1 MMVVMGLWGCGVG
14 ANMGVYNLVM
24 IAVMGLEN
32 LAPVFGASCFMVAIG
47 FITFGPLI
55 GVVRDV
61 SGSYYISMWMVSAM
75 TFISLILWL
84 FMPAAQ
90 AYDAKK
96 AAGNQS
102 KKQEAP

>member
-14 ANMGVYNLVM
+14 ASMGVYNLVM
-24 IAVMGLEN
+24 IAVMGLDN

-96 AAGNQS
+96 SAGNQS